1 MTLIIGDIFQVFLEM
16 LGPMI
21 DSLTDAKLLGRC
33 LRGATQNANESINS
47 VVWSILSKD
56 KNHGYRSIRG
66 AAALAVLFF
75 NRGRSGLIRFF
86 DKFDLPVTEES
97 INAIVGKDL
106 RRIDKAQAME
116 QSRARIKERK
126 QQKRFEESMAKD
138 EEMDYSAGMF

>member
-1 MTLIIGDIFQVFLEM
+1 M
-16 LGPMI
+16 
-21 DSLTDAKLLGRC
+21 
-33 LRGATQNANESINS
+33 
-47 VVWSILSKD
+47 
-56 KNHGYRSIRG
+56 
-66 AAALAVLFF
+66 AVLFF